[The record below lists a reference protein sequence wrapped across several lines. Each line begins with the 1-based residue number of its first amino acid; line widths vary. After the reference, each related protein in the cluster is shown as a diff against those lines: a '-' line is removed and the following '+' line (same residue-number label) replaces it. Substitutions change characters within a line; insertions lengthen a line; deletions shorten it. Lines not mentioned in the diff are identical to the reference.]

1 MDSPEGTGTFVVS
14 NVLDPNGSSAT
25 IQILSTPFQTP
36 LKPPPPVTTPPSL
49 PLSNPPP
56 SNPNPQPPKGT
67 SVPPIAVTLSTEPT
81 YKLGQS
87 VPLSL
92 ILKDVSAS
100 KVAIKESRHLETVTV
115 QDGSTVVYESTRKV
129 HPLTSR
135 IIKAGH
141 PLQLTTLWSGKP
153 NQAGVKKLSPGIYT
167 ITVDDDGYA
176 ASTTV
181 DLVARR
187 K

>member
-1 MDSPEGTGTFVVS
+1 M
-14 NVLDPNGSSAT
+14 
-25 IQILSTPFQTP
+25 
-36 LKPPPPVTTPPSL
+36 
-49 PLSNPPP
+49 
-56 SNPNPQPPKGT
+56 
-67 SVPPIAVTLSTEPT
+67 PPIAVTLSTAQT

-87 VPLSL
+87 IPLSL
-92 ILKDVSAS
+92 ILKDVST
-100 KVAIKESRHLETVTV
+100 IKEKRHVETVTV
-115 QDGSTVVYESTRKV
+115 RHGSTVVYESTRKV

-135 IIKAGH
+135 MIKAGH